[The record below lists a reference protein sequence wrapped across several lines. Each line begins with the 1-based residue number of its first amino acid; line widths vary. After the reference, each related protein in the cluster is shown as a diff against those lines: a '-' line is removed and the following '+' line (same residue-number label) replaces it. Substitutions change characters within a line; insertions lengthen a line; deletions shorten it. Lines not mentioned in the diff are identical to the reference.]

1 MTLPGFEPDPEPE
14 VRPRS
19 AKDED
24 DDKKVGYRRY
34 SGAKRLCSHCIL
46 GQSAGAQTFIREATY
61 LRIGPGDKQLALC
74 MMHKQESHHRDQLNG
89 VVPL

>member
-24 DDKKVGYRRY
+24 DAQKVGYRRY
-34 SGAKRLCSHCIL
+34 NGAPMLCTVCVRGHD
-46 GQSAGAQTFIREATY
+46 AGMKGIRNAAY
-61 LRIGPGDKQLALC
+61 LRIGPGDVKMPLC
-74 MMHKQESHHRDQLNG
+74 MMHKQDQLHRDQLDG
-89 VVPL
+89 TVPL